1 MLFPATKSELVKRN
15 LDNIFRK
22 HLYPNI
28 VSLLNL
34 EIFVQVRKSVN
45 ATGLA
50 FVHIE
55 VMFSVIQIV
64 DNNRHFDFGCAHI
77 GLTAPIPHHSE
88 HATQKDKHP
97 DCLH

>member
-50 FVHIE
+50 FVHIDLN
-55 VMFSVIQIV
+55 V
-64 DNNRHFDFGCAHI
+64 NRG
-77 GLTAPIPHHSE
+77 GSGRNKNHS
-88 HATQKDKHP
+88 
-97 DCLH
+97 C